1 MTTGLQLMLA
11 AGILVG
17 AGVAFL
23 IWRLAPAEPDLADAL
38 RRLSPEH
45 AAAHATTAA
54 SATAGFRTGRER
66 IGVWAMRTLPAALLT
81 SPPRPHLAIL
91 RMTLARFYGEK
102 VIFALVGLSLPAFV
116 TTVLLIGGFRL
127 PFAVP
132 VIGSI
137 ALAAGLF
144 FVPDYNVRDD
154 AKKARA
160 EFSRALGAYI
170 DLVALERASGSGA
183 RQAMEVAATVGD
195 SWVFRRLA
203 EELARSRWSGVAPWE
218 ALHTLGTELG
228 LPELDDLADI
238 MRLSGEEGAQ
248 IYANL
253 RARSAGMRSAML
265 HHELGQANAINERLS
280 IPMSLL
286 GAIFLAMLVAPAL
299 LRLVFAGAAPSP

>member
-17 AGVAFL
+17 AGVALL

-45 AAAHATTAA
+45 AAHATTAA
-54 SATAGFRTGRER
+54 PDHRSRRTGRER
-66 IGVWAMRTLPAALLT
+66 IGAWAMRTLPAAVLT
-81 SPPRPHLAIL
+81 SPPRQHLAIL

-102 VIFALVGLSLPAFV
+102 VIFALVGLCLPAFV
-116 TTVLLIGGFRL
+116 TTVLLVGGFRL

-228 LPELDDLADI
+228 LA
-238 MRLSGEEGAQ
+238 
-248 IYANL
+248 
-253 RARSAGMRSAML
+253 RARRSGR
-265 HHELGQANAINERLS
+265 HH
-280 IPMSLL
+280 
-286 GAIFLAMLVAPAL
+286 
-299 LRLVFAGAAPSP
+299 AAVR